1 MTTTP
6 AVAVQRASHLRTVG
20 RLEEAERIARQAL
33 AEHPQDAELLS
44 ELSSVLYEA
53 DRDAEALAAAEA
65 AVSQEPS
72 AEYAHR
78 VRALS
83 LAGLGRH
90 SEALDAADAV
100 IELCPHSPSSFA
112 CRSAV
117 LWKSGDYSGAL
128 IADREVISL
137 APDIVDGY
145 LNLAQVYRR
154 LGDASGAEGAVQ
166 QALALEP
173 DNSLALY
180 MRAVLNIDAGK
191 PDAALTGLVD
201 VGELEPRRAAQVL
214 TGLAH
219 VAWSTTLSRWIVVVA
234 AAVPTMITALIVRW
248 GEWLTPSNAVRTVA
262 IIMLLLCA
270 GTFSELWRLLSGR
283 TPVFAG
289 LQGDRWLQIST
300 GLLLV
305 GIAVH
310 IAVVISGIGLL
321 SFGIVPLAVVELG
334 VALAGHWALKP
345 LTIGRS
351 RRSQ

>member
-1 MTTTP
+1 MTTAP
-6 AVAVQRASHLRTVG
+6 DAVVRRVQLLRTVG
-20 RLEEAERIARQAL
+20 RLEEAESIARQAV

-44 ELSSVLYEA
+44 VLASVLYEA

-100 IELCPHSPSSFA
+100 IELCPHSSSSFV
-112 CRSAV
+112 CRAAV
-117 LWKSGDYSGAL
+117 LWKAGDYSGAL
-128 IADREVISL
+128 IANREVISL

-145 LNLAQVYRR
+145 LNLTQVYRR
-154 LGDASGAEGAVQ
+154 LGDASGANTAAQ

-180 MRAVLNIDAGK
+180 MRAVLNVEAAEH
-191 PDAALTGLVD
+191 DAALTGLAD
-201 VGELEPRRAAQVL
+201 AGELEPRRGAQVL

-219 VAWSTTLSRWIVVVA
+219 VAWGTTISRWIVVVA

-262 IIMLLLCA
+262 IIMLLLGA
-270 GTFSELWRLLSGR
+270 SLFSGLWRPLRGQ
-283 TPVFAG
+283 TPLFEG
-289 LQGDRWLQIST
+289 LRSDRWLQIST
-300 GLLLV
+300 GLLLI
-305 GIAVH
+305 GIAIH
-310 IAVVISGIGLL
+310 IAVAVSGIGLL
-321 SFGIVPLAVVELG
+321 SFGIIPLVAVALG
-334 VALAGHWALKP
+334 VAVAGYYALEP
-345 LTIGRS
+345 LTMGRP